1 MPARE
6 ALCKERPLS
15 EPAAKPRRAG
25 PIARRIAIAV
35 VLIGAL
41 SLAAVFALFYVAD
54 ADFVAG
60 ALSRLLGQRVEIG
73 RVEMRLGGR
82 LEVELEEIRISDPN
96 RPSDPPL
103 LEVAHASGVQ
113 SWPRLLA
120 GQYLPR
126 DWQLREPVLRVDA
139 TGPTHFNLAKLPRL
153 GLSVTDG
160 RVEVRNLAGE
170 TWSLLGLSLDAR
182 RNSFGTRVEGDGSA
196 RLARGKDALT
206 ELALHF
212 GVSGDGVD
220 LRGTLAGLDLA
231 ALPKLAVA
239 PKGRAQGDF
248 EVAAGTDG
256 RVHGR
261 LNLDVERFSLRVPK
275 LSGPI
280 AAAHSHVA
288 ADFAW
293 HDGALFFD
301 FRPLELDDLVAN
313 GSLEFG
319 TGPNGR
325 FKVDLRLEPFQP
337 GRSKE
342 RLTPLTPLA
351 LRFASWSRVV
361 DRIVAGVAEDI
372 HLAIDVPRAEAGE
385 YLGFDLALPDDA
397 FLLELRVRD
406 GIYRAKADESPL
418 TNMQG
423 ELEIRGNVM
432 NVRRLRMTHEGE
444 PMPEINVRLD
454 GMHRLV
460 HLPDAEDHIVGGPGV
475 DLDGIDDAAAA
486 MRSGDAT
493 AREPTAIHFED
504 LDLRFPAFILPLR
517 QASGRLSFPR
527 GGVAAED
534 VHGVLG
540 GAPADIGVHWDR
552 DAAKVD
558 VEIRY
563 GDATAPGEP
572 TTGPRWLSARV
583 VFDKLRLPDWPID
596 ALALEL
602 AAERSIVSLAK
613 IDGKLAGGVLDGVG
627 HLDLGPTDRA
637 PFALDV
643 RARDF
648 DPAPLCATFGLP
660 AESIHGTGFA
670 RVHMVGA
677 LRPGGDFSNEG
688 QLSANL
694 VLKDGT
700 VANLPTLVAIA
711 RLPSL
716 AGVTGLLGRP
726 LPYTKVESN
735 LALSNGRLGISDTK
749 LLGPQLRILGSGEM
763 DLSKPVTQYDFVVA
777 LLFLQ
782 TLDRLLEQVPIVR
795 NVMLGEDQNLVAVY
809 FRVKGPKDDLSVTPL
824 PPQTVSTI
832 VGFASSAV
840 MDGVRKLGALIPLP
854 GRKQAPEESAQPP
867 SPPNP

>member
-1 MPARE
+1 VPARE

-15 EPAAKPRRAG
+15 EPAAAKPRRAAQ
-25 PIARRIAIAV
+25 IARRIGIAV
-35 VLIGAL
+35 LLVGGL
-41 SLAAVFALFYVAD
+41 SLAAVLALFYIAD

-60 ALSRLLGQRVEIG
+60 AMSRLLGQRVEIG
-73 RVEMRLGGR
+73 RVDMRLGGR
-82 LEVELEEIRISDPN
+82 LEIALEEIRISDPN
-96 RPSDPPL
+96 RPDDPPL
-103 LEVAHASGVQ
+103 LEVAHASGAQ

-139 TGPTHFNLAKLPRL
+139 SGPTHFNLAKLPRL

-170 TWSLLGLSLDAR
+170 TWSLLGLSLDAK
-182 RNSFGTRVEGDGSA
+182 RNGFGTRVEGDGSA

-212 GVSGDGVD
+212 GVSGDGAD
-220 LRGTLAGLDLA
+220 LRGSVAGLDLA

-239 PKGRAQGDF
+239 PKGRAQGEF
-248 EVAAGTDG
+248 EVGVGSDG

-261 LNLDVERFSLRVPK
+261 VNLDVDRFALRVPK

-280 AAAHSHVA
+280 AAARSHVA

-293 HDGALFFD
+293 HDGVLLLD
-301 FRPLELDDLVAN
+301 LRPLELDDVVAN

-325 FKVDLRLEPFQP
+325 FKVDVQLAPFEP
-337 GRSKE
+337 GRKD

-385 YLGFDLALPDDA
+385 YLGFDLAIPDTA

-418 TNMQG
+418 TQMQG

-432 NVRRLRMTHEGE
+432 NIRRLLMTHEGE
-444 PMPEINVRLD
+444 AMPEINVRLD

-460 HLPDAEDHIVGGPGV
+460 HLPDEEDHVVGGPGV

-493 AREPTAIHFED
+493 AREPTALHFED
-504 LDLRFPAFILPLR
+504 VDLRFPAFILPLR
-517 QASGRLSFPR
+517 QASGRLTFPR
-527 GGVAAED
+527 GGLAAEN
-534 VHGVLG
+534 VRGVLG
-540 GAPADIGVHWDR
+540 GAPADIAVHWER
-552 DAAKVD
+552 DADRVD
-558 VEIRY
+558 VDVRY

-572 TTGPRWLSARV
+572 TTGPRWLSGKL

-596 ALALEL
+596 ALELEL
-602 AAERSIVSLAK
+602 AAEGSIVSLAK
-613 IDGKLAGGVLDGVG
+613 IEGKLAGGAIDGVG
-627 HLDLGPTDRA
+627 HLDLGPADRA
-637 PFALDV
+637 PFALDI
-643 RARDF
+643 RAREF

-660 AESIHGTGFA
+660 TNSIQGSGFA
-670 RVHMVGA
+670 RVHLVGA

-735 LALSNGRLGISDTK
+735 LALANGRLGISDTK

-763 DLSKPVTQYDFVVA
+763 DLTKPVTEYDFVVA

-782 TLDRLLEQVPIVR
+782 TLDRLLEQVPLVR
-795 NVMLGEDQNLVAVY
+795 NVMLGEEGNLVAVY
-809 FRVKGPKDDLSVTPL
+809 FRVKGPKTDLSVTPL
-824 PPQTVSTI
+824 PPQTVSSI

-840 MDGVRKLGALIPLP
+840 MDGVRKLGELIPL
-854 GRKQAPEESAQPP
+854 GHKSAPPP
-867 SPPNP
+867 SAP